1 MASEAVKRAVKKYQD
16 RTRIQKPVNFNR
28 DNPDEMEL
36 LEWAEKQG
44 AWQTYIKNLI
54 RLDMKLTRDAGN
66 ADKH

>member
-44 AWQTYIKNLI
+44 AWQKYIKNLI

>member
-54 RLDMKLTRDAGN
+54 RLDMKLTRNAGN
-66 ADKH
+66 AYKH

>member
-28 DNPDEMEL
+28 DNPDEMDL
-36 LEWAEKQG
+36 LEWAEKHG

>member
-1 MASEAVKRAVKKYQD
+1 MTSEAVKRAVKKYQD

-28 DNPDEMEL
+28 DNPEEMEL

-44 AWQTYIKNLI
+44 ALQTYIKDLI
-54 RLDMKLTRDAGN
+54 RRDMNLTRNARN

>member
-28 DNPDEMEL
+28 DNSDEVEL

>member
-1 MASEAVKRAVKKYQD
+1 MTSEAVKRAVKKYQD

-36 LEWAEKQG
+36 LEWAENQG

-54 RLDMKLTRDAGN
+54 RLDMNLTQDAGN

>member
-28 DNPDEMEL
+28 ENQDEMEL
-36 LEWAEKQG
+36 LEWAEKHG
-44 AWQTYIKNLI
+44 AWQTYVKDLI
-54 RLDMKLTRDAGN
+54 RRDMNLTRNAWN

>member
-28 DNPDEMEL
+28 DNPEEMEL

-44 AWQTYIKNLI
+44 AWQTYIKDLI
-54 RLDMKLTRDAGN
+54 RRDMNLTRNDGN
-66 ADKH
+66 AD